1 MQEMEEMQEMQGQ
14 SLSGS
19 SPGGGQGNP
28 LQYSCLEN
36 PMDGQAW
43 RATVQ
48 ESQSLTS
55 EATLHVGTHN
65 SYSRGPSEMVSSVVP
80 PAPDDFTK
88 FLCKRSVHSV
98 TSAPGNDEV
107 ACHNRLLFKNMKLV

>member
-1 MQEMEEMQEMQGQ
+1 MQGQ

-19 SPGGGQGNP
+19 SPGGGQGRGAEG
-28 LQYSCLEN
+28 QYSCLEN

-65 SYSRGPSEMVSSVVP
+65 SYSRGPSEMVSPVVP

-88 FLCKRSVHSV
+88 FLCKRSVRSV

-107 ACHNRLLFKNMKLV
+107 ACHNRRLFKNMKLV